1 MLEFYAFLNV
11 WGVENN
17 ELDDQVE
24 KFYYKHDKAVEHSED
39 LFERVQKV
47 LFILGNVEEHLTG
60 NQIDQ
65 EFLY

>member
-1 MLEFYAFLNV
+1 LLEFYAFLNV